1 MKKIC
6 SIALGVVII
15 LILVICTVKLE
26 LSNNYEEVVPVSND
40 LSLCDIKENSTMDL
54 ENNEN
59 TKSEVYN
66 VEENVLEK
74 INNAEKVQIKE
85 KIITLNKEYGVYID
99 GKEIATVSG
108 KYVNITGDV
117 FKLKD
122 MSGKVLSSEKQ
133 IKRWGIKLNRLAK
146 LMNNNE
152 KVIGY
157 VGEDV
162 IKDFFAISKYKFHF
176 YDENKNEYA
185 YTKEKILSLLYEF
198 EIYNMND
205 SQTYKIEK
213 DFNLITDS
221 YNITKMEDSELS
233 MDKVIFLTCIVDSI
247 MDSQEE

>member
-1 MKKIC
+1 MKNIC

-15 LILVICTVKLE
+15 SILVICTVKLE
-26 LSNNYEEVVPVSND
+26 LGKNYEEVVPVSND
-40 LSLCDIKENSTMDL
+40 LSSSDIKENSTMDL

-59 TKSEVYN
+59 TKSEVLDE
-66 VEENVLEK
+66 EENVLEK
-74 INNAEKVQIKE
+74 INSADKVQIKE

-99 GKEIATVSG
+99 DKEIATVSG

-146 LMNNNE
+146 LMDNNE

-162 IKDFFAISKYKFHF
+162 IRDFFAISKYKFHF

-198 EIYNMND
+198 EIYNMNNN
-205 SQTYKIEK
+205 QTYKIEK

>member
-6 SIALGVVII
+6 SIVLGVVII
-15 LILVICTVKLE
+15 LILVICAVNLD
-26 LSNNYEEVVPVSND
+26 LSNNSEEVVPVNNN
-40 LSLCDIKENSTMDL
+40 LSSSAIEESSTADL
-54 ENNEN
+54 ENNEGTN
-59 TKSEVYN
+59 SEVNN
-66 VEENVLEK
+66 VDEDVLEK
-74 INNAEKVQIKE
+74 INTASNVQIKE

-122 MSGKVLSSEKQ
+122 MKGNVLSSEKQ

-146 LMNNNE
+146 LMDNDE

-176 YDENKNEYA
+176 YDENKEEYA

-198 EIYNMND
+198 EVYNTDDTKIY
-205 SQTYKIEK
+205 KVEK
-213 DFNLITDS
+213 DFNIITDS